1 METASLVKQ
10 PLRLLRAPRLL
21 FAIAAVV
28 TVAVAY
34 VSYRAVNEEMQFGF
48 ERSALQL
55 RDLVRFRM
63 QTYIN
68 ALNQAKG
75 LFAADSNR
83 VSREAFHR
91 YVKGIE
97 LFKHYPG
104 IQGIGY
110 APRVSASE
118 LAAHEARVRATGL
131 KDYRVWP
138 RDGRQDYFPIAYIEP
153 FDWRNRRAFGY
164 DMSTE
169 AVRRAAMTRAR
180 DTGRATAS
188 GPVTL
193 VQETDTHPQPGFL
206 IYVPLYRSE
215 PPSEATRAAALR
227 GFLYAPFRAH
237 DLFIE
242 IFKQTS
248 GRRWAHTAVRVL
260 DADGT
265 PFYTRTVGND
275 IRATPL
281 FEQTLTLDIAGRPW
295 HLEIREYRAGDT
307 WFAFLLP
314 VLILLFG
321 LTLSFML
328 YRIARYTEE
337 RHKMQD
343 ELLRTRNL
351 ESIGV
356 LAGGIAHD
364 FNNILTAI
372 VGNISLARL
381 HLSPRDGAQ
390 ELLDEAEKALWRA
403 RSLTQQL
410 LTFAKG
416 GSPIKQTASL
426 TELLEETAT
435 FALRGSTA
443 RLQLRLAENLWPAE
457 FDRGQISQVINNLV
471 LNANQAMPQGG
482 VITIVAE
489 NRTIGENEVAGLAP
503 GDYVRVEV
511 SDTGVGIAPEH
522 VERIFDPYFTTKEK
536 GSGLGLA
543 TSYSIVKRHAGVIQV
558 RSRVGHGTRFILYLP
573 AKRTA
578 MVLHKIE
585 APPST
590 GVGRILVLD
599 DDPGIRALV
608 ERLLMRLGYA
618 VETAADCET
627 MLSNYRRARAEG
639 RGYDAVIV
647 DLTIPGG
654 IGGAACMQA
663 LLGIDPNAVG
673 IVCSGY
679 SNDPVVA
686 DFHRH
691 GFKAVVPKPYTLAEL
706 GAALEIALK
715 EDRREN
721 VQT

>member
-21 FAIAAVV
+21 FAGAAIV
-28 TVAVAY
+28 TVVVAY
-34 VSYRAVNEEMQFGF
+34 ASYRAVSEEMRFGF
-48 ERSALQL
+48 ERSAMQV

-75 LFAADSNR
+75 FFVANRNR
-83 VSREAFHR
+83 VSREAFHQ
-91 YVKGIE
+91 YVQGIE

-110 APRVSASE
+110 AHRVAASD
-118 LAAHEARVRATGL
+118 LAKHEAQVRAAGF
-131 KDYRVWP
+131 KSYRVWP
-138 RDGRQDYFPIAYIEP
+138 QATGADYFPILYLEP
-153 FDWRNRRAFGY
+153 FDWRNQRAFGY
-164 DMSTE
+164 DMFTE
-169 AVRRAAMTRAR
+169 RVRHAAMQAAWNSGRAA
-180 DTGRATAS
+180 AS

-193 VQETDTHPQPGFL
+193 VQETETDPQPGFL
-206 IYVPLYRSE
+206 IYVPLYRST
-215 PPSEATRAAALR
+215 PLTIADRPALLQ
-227 GFLYAPFRAH
+227 GFVYAPFRAH
-237 DLFIE
+237 DLFSE
-242 IFKQTS
+242 IFKQTG
-248 GRRWAHTAVRVL
+248 GRRWAYTAVRVL

-265 PFYTRTVGND
+265 PLY
-275 IRATPL
+275 IREVDAGIHSKPL
-281 FEQTLTLDIAGRPW
+281 FRQTWALDIAGRPW
-295 HLEIREYRAGDT
+295 HLEVSEYRASDT
-307 WFAFLLP
+307 LFAFLLP
-314 VLILLFG
+314 ILILLFG
-321 LTLSFML
+321 FTLSFML
-328 YRIARYTEE
+328 YRIARYTAE
-337 RHKMQD
+337 RHRMQD

-381 HLSPRDGAQ
+381 HLPPRDAAQ

-403 RSLTQQL
+403 RALTQQL

-426 TELLEETAT
+426 AEVLEETAT
-435 FALRGSTA
+435 FTLRGATA
-443 RLQLRLAENLWPAE
+443 RLQLRIAPDLWPAE

-471 LNANQAMPQGG
+471 LNANQAMPAGG
-482 VITIVAE
+482 TIAIGAE
-489 NRTIGENEVAGLAP
+489 NRGIREGEVASLVA
-503 GDYVRVEV
+503 GDYVRIEV
-511 SDTGVGIAPEH
+511 SDAGTGIAPENI
-522 VERIFDPYFTTKEK
+522 ERIFDPYFTTKEK

-543 TSYSIVKRHAGVIQV
+543 TSYSIIKRHAGAIQV
-558 RSRVGHGTRFILYLP
+558 HSRLGHGTRFTLYLP

-578 MVLHKIE
+578 VPVQNRAAL
-585 APPST
+585 PRT
-590 GVGRILVLD
+590 GVGRVLALD

-608 ERLLMRLGYA
+608 ERLLTRLGYE

-627 MLSNYRRARAEG
+627 MLATYREARAEG
-639 RGYDAVIV
+639 RGFDAVIV

-654 IGGAACMQA
+654 IGGAACMRA
-663 LLGIDPNAVG
+663 LLTLDANAVG

-686 DFHRH
+686 DFRRH
-691 GFKAVVPKPYTLAEL
+691 GFKAMVPKPYTLTEL
-706 GAALEIALK
+706 GAALALALK
-715 EDRREN
+715 EERRED
-721 VQT
+721 VET

>member
-10 PLRLLRAPRLL
+10 PLRLLQAPRLL
-21 FAIAAVV
+21 FAIAMVV
-28 TVAVAY
+28 TMVVAY
-34 VSYRAVNEEMQFGF
+34 ASYRAVTEEMQFGF

-68 ALNQAKG
+68 ALTQAKG
-75 LFAADSNR
+75 LFVADNNGVPR
-83 VSREAFHR
+83 AAFHR
-91 YVKGIE
+91 YVDGIE

-104 IQGIGY
+104 IQAIGY
-110 APRVSASE
+110 LPR
-118 LAAHEARVRATGL
+118 LARNGLMAHEADVRAEGFKT
-131 KDYRVWP
+131 YRVWP
-138 RDGRQDYFPIAYIEP
+138 RDGRQDYFPIVYIEP

-169 AVRRAAMTRAR
+169 AVRRTAMMRAR
-180 DTGRATAS
+180 DSGRAAAT

-193 VQETDTHPQPGFL
+193 VQETDNQPQPGFL
-206 IYVPLYRSE
+206 IYVPLYRGE
-215 PPSEATRAAALR
+215 PASVAERASALN
-227 GFLYAPFRAH
+227 GFVYAPFRAH
-237 DLFIE
+237 DLFLE
-242 IFKQTS
+242 IFKQAD

-265 PFYTRTVGND
+265 PLYSRTTDTDTR
-275 IRATPL
+275 AAPL
-281 FEQTLTLDIAGRPW
+281 FQQTLTLDIAGRPW
-295 HLEIREYRAGDT
+295 QLEIREYRAGDT
-307 WFAFLLP
+307 LFAFMLP
-314 VLILLFG
+314 ILVLLFG

-390 ELLDEAEKALWRA
+390 ELLGEAEKALWRA

-471 LNANQAMPQGG
+471 LNAAQAMPQGG
-482 VITIVAE
+482 VITVAAE
-489 NRTIGENEVAGLAP
+489 NRTLGEAEVAGLVP

-511 SDTGVGIAPEH
+511 SDTGIGIAPEYL
-522 VERIFDPYFTTKEK
+522 ERIFDPYFTTKEK

-543 TSYSIVKRHAGVIQV
+543 TSYSIVKRHAGAIQV
-558 RSRVGHGTRFILYLP
+558 RSRLGHGTRFTLYLP

-578 MVLHKIE
+578 MVVQNIE
-585 APPST
+585 SSPRT
-590 GVGRILVLD
+590 GAGRILVLD
-599 DDPGIRALV
+599 DDPGIRALI
-608 ERLLMRLGYA
+608 ERLLRRLGYG

-627 MLSNYRRARAEG
+627 MLANYRQARAEG

-663 LLGIDPNAVG
+663 LLDIDPNAVG

-686 DFHRH
+686 DFRRH
-691 GFKAVVPKPYTLAEL
+691 GFKAVVPKPYTLTEL
-706 GAALEIALK
+706 GTALEVALH

-721 VQT
+721 MQT